1 MGIVQNRIETI
12 MFALLKAALH
22 QKEVTDVCWTAV
34 TEEEWTLCY
43 KLSAL
48 HGVMALAWDGMQY
61 LPTGCSIPR
70 ALKITW
76 GLAVQ
81 SYEQKYERY
90 CKTAAELSEFYATH
104 QINMVQLKGVGF
116 SSYYP
121 IPEHRE
127 GGDIDIYTWSMNP
140 NLRSDQEANT
150 LADELMAKQGIDVDA
165 EHSYKHSNF
174 YYKGIPVE
182 NHKMFLNRETIPVA
196 GPMNDLLHNIL
207 NPKTITLCE
216 GKYQIQIPSKEFN
229 ALFIPFH
236 AAQHYGSG
244 IRVHHLFDWACILKR
259 HSWCVPP
266 QVSDERLLDFICAL
280 TQICNALLD
289 TNVAVKG
296 GETLAQQVYNE
307 MMNPKYPLHTII
319 PNKNKIGILWFKT
332 KRFFHNY
339 KLMNTVF
346 DMSLYQWI
354 RNSVI
359 AHIKR
364 PETIFSRGE
373 V

>member
-12 MFALLKAALH
+12 MFGLLKAALH
-22 QKEVTDVCWTAV
+22 QREVTDVCWTTV
-34 TEEEWTLCY
+34 TEEEWAQCY

-81 SYEQKYERY
+81 NYEQKYERY

-104 QINMVQLKGVGF
+104 QIGMVQLKGVGF

-244 IRVHHLFDWACILKR
+244 IRVHHLFDWACILKQ
-259 HSWCVPP
+259 HGWCVPP
-266 QVSDERLLDFICAL
+266 QVTDERLLDFICAL

-339 KLMNTVF
+339 KLMSTVF

>member
-1 MGIVQNRIETI
+1 MSIVQNRIETI
-12 MFALLKAALH
+12 MFGLLKAALH
-22 QKEVTDVCWTAV
+22 QREVTDVCWTAV
-34 TEEEWTLCY
+34 TEEEWAQCY
-43 KLSAL
+43 KLSVL

-90 CKTAAELSEFYATH
+90 CKTAAELSKFYATH
-104 QINMVQLKGVGF
+104 QISMVQLKGVGF

-121 IPEHRE
+121 IPAHRE

-289 TNVAVKG
+289 TNVAVKR

-307 MMNPKYPLHTII
+307 MMSPKYPLHTII

-339 KLMNTVF
+339 KLMSTVF

>member
-34 TEEEWTLCY
+34 TEEEWAQCY

-104 QINMVQLKGVGF
+104 QIGMVQLKGVGF

-140 NLRSDQEANT
+140 NLRSNQEANT
-150 LADELMAKQGIDVDA
+150 LADELMAKQGVEVDG
-165 EHSYKHSNF
+165 EHSSKHSNF

-182 NHKMFLNRETIPVA
+182 NHKMFLNKETLPIA
-196 GPMNDLLHNIL
+196 RPMDDLLHSIL
-207 NPKTITLCE
+207 NPETITLCG

-236 AAQHYGSG
+236 AAQHFGNG

-259 HSWCVPP
+259 HGWCVPP
-266 QVSDERLLDFICAL
+266 QVTDDRLLDFICAL
-280 TQICNALLD
+280 THLCNTLLG
-289 TNVAVKG
+289 TEVTIKG
-296 GETLAQQVYNE
+296 GEALAPKVYHQ
-307 MMNPKYPLHTII
+307 MMHPRYPGQADMSHKNKVGILWYKTRRFMHTYQLLHTI
-319 PNKNKIGILWFKT
+319 
-332 KRFFHNY
+332 
-339 KLMNTVF
+339 F
-346 DMSLYQWI
+346 DISLYKWI
-354 RNSVI
+354 KHSVV

-364 PETIFSRGE
+364 PGTIFS
-373 V
+373 

>member
-12 MFALLKAALH
+12 MFGLLKAALH
-22 QKEVTDVCWTAV
+22 QREVTDVCWTTV
-34 TEEEWTLCY
+34 TEEEWAQCY

-104 QINMVQLKGVGF
+104 QIGMVQLKGVGF

-207 NPKTITLCE
+207 NPETITLCE

-244 IRVHHLFDWACILKR
+244 IRVHHLFDWACILKQ
-259 HSWCVPP
+259 HGWCVPP
-266 QVSDERLLDFICAL
+266 QVTDERLLDFICAL

-289 TNVAVKG
+289 SNVAVKG

-307 MMNPKYPLHTII
+307 VMNPKYPLHTII

-339 KLMNTVF
+339 KLMSTVF

-373 V
+373 I

>member
-1 MGIVQNRIETI
+1 MKGMTLNTSEQ
-12 MFALLKAALH
+12 MLFALLRASLH
-22 QKEVTDVCWTAV
+22 QKEAEQAYFQQVSQEDWK
-34 TEEEWTLCY
+34 LCY
-43 KLSAL
+43 RLAARQ
-48 HGVMALAWDGMQY
+48 GVMALAWDGMQY

-90 CKTAAELSEFYATH
+90 CKTAAELSAFYTTH
-104 QINMVQLKGVGF
+104 QIGMVQLKGVGF

-140 NLRSDQEANT
+140 NLLSDQEANT

-207 NPKTITLCE
+207 NPETITLCE

-339 KLMNTVF
+339 KLMSTVF

-364 PETIFSRGE
+364 PETIFSR
-373 V
+373 

>member
-1 MGIVQNRIETI
+1 MSIVQNRIETI

-34 TEEEWTLCY
+34 TEVEWTQCY

-70 ALKITW
+70 SLKITW

-90 CKTAAELSEFYATH
+90 CKTATELSAFYTTH
-104 QINMVQLKGVGF
+104 QIGMVQLKGVGF

-140 NLRSDQEANT
+140 NLRSNQEANT
-150 LADELMAKQGIDVDA
+150 LADELMAKQEIKVDA
-165 EHSYKHSNF
+165 KYSDKHSNF
-174 YYKGIPVE
+174 RYKGIPVE
-182 NHKMFLNRETIPVA
+182 NHKMFLDRGSIPIA
-196 GPMNDLLHNIL
+196 GQMDDLLHTIV
-207 NPKTITLCE
+207 NPETTTLCR
-216 GKYQIQIPSKEFN
+216 GKYQIHIPSKEFN

-236 AAQHYGSG
+236 AAQHYVNG

-259 HSWCVPP
+259 HGWCVPP
-266 QVSDERLLDFICAL
+266 QVTDERLLDFICAL
-280 TQICNALLD
+280 TQICNELLD
-289 TNVAVKG
+289 TDVAVKG
-296 GETLAQQVYNE
+296 GETLAQQVYNQ
-307 MMNPKYPLHTII
+307 MMNPKYPVHAMI
-319 PNKNKIGILWFKT
+319 PYKNWIGILWYKT
-332 KRFFHNY
+332 KRFLYKY
-339 KLMNTVF
+339 KLMNTIF
-346 DMSLYQWI
+346 KMSFYLWI
-354 RNSVI
+354 RKSVI
-359 AHIKR
+359 SHSKR

>member
-1 MGIVQNRIETI
+1 MSIVQNRIETI
-12 MFALLKAALH
+12 MFGLLKAALH
-22 QKEVTDVCWTAV
+22 QREVTDVCWTTV
-34 TEEEWTLCY
+34 TEEEWAQCY

-90 CKTAAELSEFYATH
+90 CKTAAELSKFYATH
-104 QINMVQLKGVGF
+104 QISMVQLKGVGF

-121 IPEHRE
+121 IPAHRE